1 MKEVAKKYIKD
12 NIMAHVP
19 ADIDVWA
26 FFNPQWKRMT
36 GFRNIRPNEVF
47 AKVTEMISKVKL
59 PTDNNVP
66 STSNTPDTNT
76 PDTNSPASSKP
87 KTNKSVFANLI
98 DDSQKDTQSR
108 SKSEAELEMR
118 RYIEF
123 PVSTDTDFNVL
134 DWWNMHKS
142 LFPRLFKIFCDL
154 ATISATS
161 ASIERLFSHSGN
173 TLTPKRN
180 RLDPHVLEEIVF
192 LNKNKQF

>member
-1 MKEVAKKYIKD
+1 MKEAAKKYIKD
-12 NIMAHVP
+12 NIWAHVP
-19 ADIDVWA
+19 ADIDIWA

-36 GFRNIRPNEVF
+36 AFRNVKPNEVF
-47 AKVTEMISKVKL
+47 AKVTELMSKVKL
-59 PTDNNVP
+59 PTDKNDDVVLDQP
-66 STSNTPDTNT
+66 SASTAPITSTPN
-76 PDTNSPASSKP
+76 
-87 KTNKSVFANLI
+87 TNKSVFASLL
-98 DDSQKDTQSR
+98 DDSQKDTSSR
-108 SKSEAELEMR
+108 SRTGAELEMK

-123 PVSTDTDFNVL
+123 PVSTDSDFDIL
-134 DWWNMHKS
+134 GWWNMHKS
-142 LFPRLFKIFCDL
+142 LFPRLFKLFCDL